1 MTYIS
6 DNIINHELYERA
18 KKAMLDDKNIDLYD
32 ELILLNSSNN
42 SRIYK
47 KWIDNL

>member
-1 MTYIS
+1 MRVPFIVKHRSTS
-6 DNIINHELYERA
+6 
-18 KKAMLDDKNIDLYD
+18 DKNTFEIQVDLYN

-47 KWIDNL
+47 KWHDNL